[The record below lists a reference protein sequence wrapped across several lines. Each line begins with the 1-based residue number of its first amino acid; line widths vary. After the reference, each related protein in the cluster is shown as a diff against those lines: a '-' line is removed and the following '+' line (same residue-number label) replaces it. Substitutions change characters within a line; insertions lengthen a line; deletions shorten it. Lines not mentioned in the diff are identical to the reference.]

1 MKLQGDNSTRY
12 PYYVVHSPNPPHSGE
27 SRTFGFARRR
37 LLFAIIPIMFKMGVM
52 MTMLVVLMFL
62 TLKSVAI
69 GSLLLFIATVSV
81 LSRIKYWLSPSSPP
95 VVTPVTTFSSS
106 PVNAF
111 VSPVNAFASPVN
123 AFASPLRNAVLQ
135 SEAGDGNGSN
145 IHVHIHMNE
154 SQGMHWGTSSH
165 IPDPA
170 SSYPPM
176 VPMPDHT
183 YAQNPYP
190 YPPARDTYLHPPSG
204 ASMWSRQG
212 VDGPLSITGI
222 VNGSVDPSERVAV
235 VTGANKGLGFGIVK
249 SLCEQFDGYIYLTA
263 RDKKKGAEAVQVLK
277 DRASTVPFAIQ
288 AEKTILT
295 NYLGLVRTCVFLF
308 PLLRRHARVVNL
320 SSSAGHLS
328 QITNLELKK
337 RLRQLREPV
346 SLRSLNI
353 TKEHPRAH
361 VAKGWPDSA
370 YAVSKIGV
378 NLLTRIYQ
386 KKFDCELGNQDKV
399 INAVHPGYVAT
410 NMSSFMGNVN
420 IFDAAKA
427 PLYCAL
433 LPPHIKEPRGQLVWN
448 DCSIMDIDS
457 PTTPPR
463 PEVLKHDNVTHVK
476 DYVKVYSVSPG
487 ATAELPVYCALLPPN
502 IRSPRGELVWSDYS
516 EVDLD
521 SPTTP
526 ETNTDI
532 NHYDIYD
539 DIRDYINYTSTSRFP
554 PWDPR
559 ILDQE
564 DKKKTTPPSEKSTN
578 KKGLSSAHGNHS
590 ARAARS
596 VQDTTKPFRTIT
608 RPTLPEQWVSYAKWV
623 FFSQA

>member
-1 MKLQGDNSTRY
+1 MDGRSTTHMNVVPGKDLEIYRSEPDGKFNMKLQGDNSTRY

-420 IFDAAKA
+420 IFDAA
-427 PLYCAL
+427 
-433 LPPHIKEPRGQLVWN
+433 
-448 DCSIMDIDS
+448 
-457 PTTPPR
+457 
-463 PEVLKHDNVTHVK
+463 
-476 DYVKVYSVSPG
+476 
-487 ATAELPVYCALLPPN
+487 ELPVYCALLPPN

>member
-1 MKLQGDNSTRY
+1 MTTGLVTEYAFQAPT
-12 PYYVVHSPNPPHSGE
+12 
-27 SRTFGFARRR
+27 T
-37 LLFAIIPIMFKMGVM
+37 LLP
-52 MTMLVVLMFL
+52 
-62 TLKSVAI
+62 
-69 GSLLLFIATVSV
+69 
-81 LSRIKYWLSPSSPP
+81 
-95 VVTPVTTFSSS
+95 
-106 PVNAF
+106 
-111 VSPVNAFASPVN
+111 
-123 AFASPLRNAVLQ
+123 
-135 SEAGDGNGSN
+135 
-145 IHVHIHMNE
+145 
-154 SQGMHWGTSSH
+154 
-165 IPDPA
+165 
-170 SSYPPM
+170 
-176 VPMPDHT
+176 
-183 YAQNPYP
+183 
-190 YPPARDTYLHPPSG
+190 
-204 ASMWSRQG
+204 
-212 VDGPLSITGI
+212 
-222 VNGSVDPSERVAV
+222 SVDPSERVAV

-277 DRASTVPFAIQ
+277 DMKLCKHPEKLRFHELNVLNEEHTDDLYHHLKKEHGGIDILINNAAIAYKRASTVPFAIQ
-288 AEKTILT
+288 AEQTILT

-337 RLRQLREPV
+337 RLMEDCVSERQLTDMMYEFMD
-346 SLRSLNI
+346 I

-433 LPPHIKEPRGQLVWN
+433 LPPHIKQPR
-448 DCSIMDIDS
+448 
-457 PTTPPR
+457 
-463 PEVLKHDNVTHVK
+463 
-476 DYVKVYSVSPG
+476 
-487 ATAELPVYCALLPPN
+487 AAELPVYCALLPPN

-578 KKGLSSAHGNHS
+578 KKGLSSAHRNHS

-608 RPTLPEQWVSYAKWV
+608 RPTLPEQWVSYAKWEAKEKRRHTTLPPPRATLG
-623 FFSQA
+623 SDQS

>member
-1 MKLQGDNSTRY
+1 MLLEIRKMSQNKIYPITDELWLEQINKTSLPNNNQSYIKQLKLNKNNIKLNKIISELNDVFKTHSLYMNVVPGKDLEIYRSEPDGKFNMKLQGDNSTRY
-12 PYYVVHSPNPPHSGE
+12 PYYVVRSPNPPHSGE

-222 VNGSVDPSERVAV
+222 FNGQRIRIPLPIGRRSE
-235 VTGANKGLGFGIVK
+235 
-249 SLCEQFDGYIYLTA
+249 
-263 RDKKKGAEAVQVLK
+263 
-277 DRASTVPFAIQ
+277 
-288 AEKTILT
+288 LT
-295 NYLGLVRTCVFLF
+295 N
-308 PLLRRHARVVNL
+308 P
-320 SSSAGHLS
+320 
-328 QITNLELKK
+328 
-337 RLRQLREPV
+337 
-346 SLRSLNI
+346 
-353 TKEHPRAH
+353 
-361 VAKGWPDSA
+361 SA
-370 YAVSKIGV
+370 YA
-378 NLLTRIYQ
+378 
-386 KKFDCELGNQDKV
+386 
-399 INAVHPGYVAT
+399 AA
-410 NMSSFMGNVN
+410 SSSE
-420 IFDAAKA
+420 DYA
-427 PLYCAL
+427 Y
-433 LPPHIKEPRGQLVWN
+433 RDQ
-448 DCSIMDIDS
+448 
-457 PTTPPR
+457 TTQR
-463 PEVLKHDNVTHVK
+463 
-476 DYVKVYSVSPG
+476 
-487 ATAELPVYCALLPPN
+487 
-502 IRSPRGELVWSDYS
+502 
-516 EVDLD
+516 
-521 SPTTP
+521 
-526 ETNTDI
+526 
-532 NHYDIYD
+532 
-539 DIRDYINYTSTSRFP
+539 
-554 PWDPR
+554 
-559 ILDQE
+559 
-564 DKKKTTPPSEKSTN
+564 
-578 KKGLSSAHGNHS
+578 
-590 ARAARS
+590 
-596 VQDTTKPFRTIT
+596 
-608 RPTLPEQWVSYAKWV
+608 
-623 FFSQA
+623 